1 MKISWNWI
9 KEYLPVELDRHEA
22 AEIIT
27 NVGHEIEEIEEW
39 CMVEGGLDGIVIGK
53 VLKSEKHPNADSLTL
68 NIVDIGRE
76 KPLQIVCGAPNIA
89 AGQVVPVALPGSK
102 INKGDEKIEIKVSRI
117 RGQVS
122 EGMICAEDEI
132 GMGTSH
138 EGIMV
143 LSPDAVPG
151 TSAAEYFKI
160 EKDYVFTVGFTPNRI
175 DSASHIG
182 IARDLSAYL
191 AINRNMDIRLV
202 IPSVADFNPKK
213 TKKTFEVIIENT
225 AGCKRYTALNI
236 FDVEVA
242 ESPEWLKN
250 KLKAVGINPIN
261 NVVDIT
267 NYVQY
272 EVGQPLHAFDADMI
286 SGNKVIVKN
295 LPDKTKFVT
304 LDGIERE
311 LSSED
316 LMICNEKEGMCIAGV
331 FGGIKSGV
339 TDKTRNVFLE
349 SAYFDPVTIRRT
361 AKRHGLNTDA
371 SYRFERGADPD
382 ITEWALKRAALLIK
396 DIAGGKL
403 LADIRDVYPVKIPH
417 TIIDVSC
424 DNINSLIGKKIDYD
438 TIIKILTCLDI
449 KIVSRNLPKMKL
461 EVPPRKVDVKKTADV
476 TEEILRIYG
485 YNNVETDNHVNSILN
500 FIQKPDRNKLINIVA
515 DLLAANGFSEIMCNS
530 LVPSAWFE
538 NNPDFDNNALVK
550 LANPLSS
557 DLNSLR
563 QSLLFGGLSVI
574 SRNINRQNYN
584 LKFYEFGN
592 CYFYD
597 STRKGKKVDRYIE
610 KTSLDLFMT
619 GNRWKRSWNAPE
631 MPVDIFYLKAFIEM
645 ALNRL
650 GLNSGS
656 LTTIESNKSYYSESI
671 VYLANGRPIAEGGK
685 ISSLYREKFDIEK
698 DVFYGHIDWDYLV
711 DLAGKYSITYKELP
725 KYPWVRRDLALLID
739 KKISFAQIK
748 ELAFRTE
755 KYILKDVS
763 LFDVYESEL
772 LGKEKKSYAV
782 SFILQDEKRTLTD
795 KQIDKVMN
803 QLIKAFSDELGAKI
817 R

>member
-9 KEYLPVELDRHEA
+9 KEYLPVELNPHEA
-22 AEIIT
+22 ASIIT
-27 NVGHEIEEIEEW
+27 NIGHEIEEIEEF
-39 CMVEGGLDGIVIGK
+39 CPVEGGLDGIVIGK
-53 VLKSEKHPNADSLTL
+53 VLTSEKHPDADKLTL
-68 NIVDIGRE
+68 NTVDIGKG

-89 AGQVVPVALPGSK
+89 AGQVVPVALPGS
-102 INKGDEKIEIKVSRI
+102 IIHKGEEKVEIKISRI

-175 DSASHIG
+175 DCASHIG
-182 IARDLSAYL
+182 MARDLAAYL
-191 AINRNMDIRLV
+191 AVNRNMEVRPE
-202 IPSVADFNPKK
+202 IPSVANFNPEK
-213 TKKTFEVIIENT
+213 TKRTFEVVIENT
-225 AGCKRYTALNI
+225 TGCQRYTALNI
-236 FDVEVA
+236 FDVKVA
-242 ESPEWLKN
+242 ESPEWLRN
-250 KLKAVGINPIN
+250 RLKAVGINPIN

-349 SAYFDPVTIRRT
+349 SAYFNPVTIRRT

-382 ITEWALKRAALLIK
+382 ITDWALKRAALLIR

-417 TIIDVSC
+417 TILDVSC
-424 DNINSLIGKKIDYD
+424 DNINNLIGKKIDYD
-438 TIIKILTCLDI
+438 IIVKILTCLDI
-449 KIVSRNLPKMKL
+449 KIVLQNLPEMKL
-461 EVPPRKVDVKKTADV
+461 DIPSRKVDVRKPADI

-485 YNNVETDNHVNSILN
+485 YNNVETDNHVNSILS
-500 FIQKPDRNKLINIVA
+500 FTQKPDKNKLTNIVA
-515 DLLAANGFSEIMCNS
+515 DLLTANGFSEIMCNS

-538 NNPDFDNNALVK
+538 NNPDFDNNSLVK

-557 DLNSLR
+557 DLNSMR
-563 QSLLFGGLSVI
+563 QSLLFGGLATI

-597 STRKGKKVDRYIE
+597 GSRKGKKVDHYIE
-610 KTSLDLFMT
+610 RTSLDLFLT
-619 GNRWKRSWNAPE
+619 GNRYKRSWNSPE
-631 MPVDIFYLKAFIEM
+631 TPVDIYYLKTFIEM
-645 ALNRL
+645 VLDRL
-650 GLNSGS
+650 GLNYGS
-656 LTTIESNKSYYSESI
+656 LATAESKKTYYSESL
-671 VYLANGRPIAEGGK
+671 VYLFNGRPVAEAGK
-685 ISSLYREKFDIEK
+685 ISSSYRKKFDIEK
-698 DVFYGHIDWDYLV
+698 DVFYGHIEWDYL
-711 DLAGKYSITYKELP
+711 LETAGKHSITYRELP
-725 KYPWVRRDLALLID
+725 KYPWVRRDLALLIN
-739 KKISFAQIK
+739 KKITFAQIK
-748 ELAFRTE
+748 ELALRTE
-755 KYILKDVS
+755 KHILKDVS
-763 LFDVYESEL
+763 LFDVYESES
-772 LGKEKKSYAV
+772 LGKEMKSYAV

-795 KQIDKVMN
+795 KQIDRVMN
-803 QLIKAFSDELGAKI
+803 QVIKVFTDELGAKI

>member
-9 KEYLPVELDRHEA
+9 KEYLPVELDQHQA

-27 NVGHEIEEIEEW
+27 NIGHEIEEIEEW
-39 CMVEGGLDGIVIGK
+39 CPVEGGLDGVVIGK
-53 VLKSEKHPNADSLTL
+53 VLKSEKHPNADNLTL
-68 NIVDIGRE
+68 NIVDIGKE

-89 AGQVVPVALPGSK
+89 AGQLVPVALPGSI
-102 INKGDEKIEIKVSRI
+102 INKGDERIEIKVSRI
-117 RGQVS
+117 RGEIS

-182 IARDLSAYL
+182 IGRDLYAYL
-191 AINRNMDIRLV
+191 TINRNKDIRLE

-213 TKKTFEVIIENT
+213 TKNTFEVIIENT

-339 TDKTRNVFLE
+339 TEKTRNVFLE

-361 AKRHGLNTDA
+361 AKRHALNTDA

-382 ITEWALKRAALLIK
+382 ITEWALKRVALLIR

-417 TIIDVSC
+417 TIINVSC

-449 KIVSRNLPKMKL
+449 KIVSRNLPEMKL
-461 EVPPRKVDVKKTADV
+461 EIPPRKVDVKKTADV

-515 DLLAANGFSEIMCNS
+515 DLLTANGFSEIMCNS

-538 NNPDFDNNALVK
+538 NNPDFDNNSLVK

-557 DLNSLR
+557 DLNSMR
-563 QSLLFGGLSVI
+563 QSLLFGGLATI

-619 GNRWKRSWNAPE
+619 GNRYKRSWNSSE
-631 MPVDIFYLKAFIEM
+631 MPIDFFYLKSFIEM
-645 ALNRL
+645 VLNRL

-656 LTTIESNKSYYSESI
+656 LATTESNKSYYSESI

-711 DLAGKYSITYKELP
+711 ETAGKYSITYKELP

-739 KKISFAQIK
+739 KSITFAQIK

-755 KYILKDVS
+755 KHILKDVS
-763 LFDVYESEL
+763 LFDVYESES

-803 QLIKAFSDELGAKI
+803 QLIKVFTDELGAKI

>member
-9 KEYLPVELDRHEA
+9 KEYLPVELDQHQA

-27 NVGHEIEEIEEW
+27 NIGHEIEEIEEW
-39 CMVEGGLDGIVIGK
+39 CPVEGGLDGVVIGK
-53 VLKSEKHPNADSLTL
+53 VLKSEKHPNADNLTL
-68 NIVDIGRE
+68 NIVDIGKE

-89 AGQVVPVALPGSK
+89 AGQLVPVALPGSI
-102 INKGDEKIEIKVSRI
+102 INKGDERIEIKVSRI
-117 RGQVS
+117 RGEVS

-182 IARDLSAYL
+182 IGRDLYAYL
-191 AINRNMDIRLV
+191 TINRNKDIRLE

-213 TKKTFEVIIENT
+213 TKNTFEVIIENT

-339 TDKTRNVFLE
+339 TEKTRNVFLE

-361 AKRHGLNTDA
+361 AKRHALNTDA

-382 ITEWALKRAALLIK
+382 ITEWALKRVALLIR

-417 TIIDVSC
+417 TIINVSC

-449 KIVSRNLPKMKL
+449 KIVSRNLPEMKL
-461 EVPPRKVDVKKTADV
+461 EIPPRKVDVKKTADV

-515 DLLAANGFSEIMCNS
+515 DLLTANGFSEIMCNS

-538 NNPDFDNNALVK
+538 NNPDFDNNSLVK

-557 DLNSLR
+557 DLNSMR
-563 QSLLFGGLSVI
+563 QSLLFGGLATI

-619 GNRWKRSWNAPE
+619 GNRYKRSWNSSE
-631 MPVDIFYLKAFIEM
+631 MPIDFFYLKAFIEM
-645 ALNRL
+645 VLNRL

-656 LTTIESNKSYYSESI
+656 LATTESNKSYYSESI

-711 DLAGKYSITYKELP
+711 ETAGKYSITYKELP

-739 KKISFAQIK
+739 KSITFAQIK

-755 KYILKDVS
+755 KHILKDVS
-763 LFDVYESEL
+763 LFDVYESES

-803 QLIKAFSDELGAKI
+803 QLIKVFTDELGAKI

>member
-9 KEYLPVELDRHEA
+9 KEYLPVELDQHQA

-27 NVGHEIEEIEEW
+27 NIGHEIEEIEEW
-39 CMVEGGLDGIVIGK
+39 CPVEGGLDGVVIGK
-53 VLKSEKHPNADSLTL
+53 VLKSEKHPNADNLTL
-68 NIVDIGRE
+68 NIVDIGKE

-89 AGQVVPVALPGSK
+89 AGQLVPVALPGSI
-102 INKGDEKIEIKVSRI
+102 INKGDERIEIKVSRI
-117 RGQVS
+117 RGEIS

-182 IARDLSAYL
+182 IGRDLYAYL
-191 AINRNMDIRLV
+191 TINRNKDIRLE

-213 TKKTFEVIIENT
+213 TKNTFEVIIENT

-339 TDKTRNVFLE
+339 TEKTRNVFLE

-361 AKRHGLNTDA
+361 AKRHALNTDA

-382 ITEWALKRAALLIK
+382 ITEWALKRVALLIR

-417 TIIDVSC
+417 TIINVSC

-449 KIVSRNLPKMKL
+449 KIVSRNLPEMKL
-461 EVPPRKVDVKKTADV
+461 EIPLRKVDVKKTADV

-515 DLLAANGFSEIMCNS
+515 DLLTANGFSEIMCNS

-538 NNPDFDNNALVK
+538 NNPDFDNNSLVK

-557 DLNSLR
+557 DLNSMR
-563 QSLLFGGLSVI
+563 QSLLFGGLATI

-619 GNRWKRSWNAPE
+619 GNRYKRSWNSSE
-631 MPVDIFYLKAFIEM
+631 MPIDFFYLKAFIEM
-645 ALNRL
+645 VLNRL

-656 LTTIESNKSYYSESI
+656 LATTESNKSYYSESI

-711 DLAGKYSITYKELP
+711 ETAGKYSITYKELP

-739 KKISFAQIK
+739 KSITFAQIK

-755 KYILKDVS
+755 KHILKDVS
-763 LFDVYESEL
+763 LFDVYENES

-803 QLIKAFSDELGAKI
+803 QLIKVFTDELGAKI

>member
-1 MKISWNWI
+1 MKISSNWI
-9 KEYLPVELDRHEA
+9 KEYLPVELDQHQA

-27 NVGHEIEEIEEW
+27 NIGHEIEEIEEW
-39 CMVEGGLDGIVIGK
+39 CPVEGGLDGVVIGK
-53 VLKSEKHPNADSLTL
+53 VLKSEKHPNADNLTL
-68 NIVDIGRE
+68 NIVDIGKE

-89 AGQVVPVALPGSK
+89 AGQLVPVALPGSI
-102 INKGDEKIEIKVSRI
+102 INKGDERIEIKVSRI
-117 RGQVS
+117 RGEIS

-182 IARDLSAYL
+182 IGRDLYAYL
-191 AINRNMDIRLV
+191 TINRNKDIRLE

-213 TKKTFEVIIENT
+213 TKNTFEVIIENT

-339 TDKTRNVFLE
+339 TEKTRNVFLE

-361 AKRHGLNTDA
+361 AKRHALNTDA

-382 ITEWALKRAALLIK
+382 ITEWALKRVALLIR

-417 TIIDVSC
+417 TIINVSC

-449 KIVSRNLPKMKL
+449 KIVSRNLPEMKL
-461 EVPPRKVDVKKTADV
+461 EIPLRKVDVKKTADV

-515 DLLAANGFSEIMCNS
+515 DLLTANGFSEIMCNS

-538 NNPDFDNNALVK
+538 NNPDFDNNSLVK

-557 DLNSLR
+557 DLNSMR
-563 QSLLFGGLSVI
+563 QSLLFGGLATI

-619 GNRWKRSWNAPE
+619 GNRYKRSWNSSE
-631 MPVDIFYLKAFIEM
+631 MPIDFFYLKAFIEM
-645 ALNRL
+645 VLNRL

-656 LTTIESNKSYYSESI
+656 LATTESNKSYYSESI

-711 DLAGKYSITYKELP
+711 ETAGKYSITYKELP

-739 KKISFAQIK
+739 KSITFAQIK

-755 KYILKDVS
+755 KHILKDVS
-763 LFDVYESEL
+763 LFDVYESES

-803 QLIKAFSDELGAKI
+803 QLIKVFTDELGAKI

>member
-9 KEYLPVELDRHEA
+9 KEYLPVELDQHQA

-27 NVGHEIEEIEEW
+27 NIGHEIEEIEEW
-39 CMVEGGLDGIVIGK
+39 CPVEGGLDGVVIGK
-53 VLKSEKHPNADSLTL
+53 VLKSEKHPNADNLTL
-68 NIVDIGRE
+68 NIVDIGKE

-89 AGQVVPVALPGSK
+89 AGQLVPVALPGSI
-102 INKGDEKIEIKVSRI
+102 INKGDERIEIKVSRI
-117 RGQVS
+117 RGEIS

-182 IARDLSAYL
+182 IGRDLYAYL
-191 AINRNMDIRLV
+191 TINRNKDIRLE

-213 TKKTFEVIIENT
+213 TKNTFEVIIENT

-339 TDKTRNVFLE
+339 TEKTRNVFLE

-382 ITEWALKRAALLIK
+382 ITEWALKRVALLIR

-417 TIIDVSC
+417 TIINVSC

-449 KIVSRNLPKMKL
+449 KIVSRNLPEMKL
-461 EVPPRKVDVKKTADV
+461 EIPLRKVDVKKTADV

-515 DLLAANGFSEIMCNS
+515 DLLTANGFSEIMCNS

-538 NNPDFDNNALVK
+538 NNPDFDNNSLVK

-557 DLNSLR
+557 DLNSMR
-563 QSLLFGGLSVI
+563 QSLLFGGLATI

-619 GNRWKRSWNAPE
+619 GNRYKRSWNSSE
-631 MPVDIFYLKAFIEM
+631 MPIDFFYLKAFIEM
-645 ALNRL
+645 VLNRL

-656 LTTIESNKSYYSESI
+656 LATTESNKSYYSESI

-685 ISSLYREKFDIEK
+685 ISSLYRKKFDIEK

-711 DLAGKYSITYKELP
+711 ETAGKYSITYKELP

-739 KKISFAQIK
+739 KSITFAQIK

-755 KYILKDVS
+755 KHILKDVS
-763 LFDVYESEL
+763 LFDVYENES

-803 QLIKAFSDELGAKI
+803 QLIKVFTDELGAKI

>member
-9 KEYLPVELDRHEA
+9 KEYLPVELDQHQA

-27 NVGHEIEEIEEW
+27 NIGHEIEEIEEW
-39 CMVEGGLDGIVIGK
+39 CPVEGGLDGVVIGK
-53 VLKSEKHPNADSLTL
+53 VLKSEKHPNADNLTL
-68 NIVDIGRE
+68 NIVDIGKE

-89 AGQVVPVALPGSK
+89 AGQLVPVALPGSI
-102 INKGDEKIEIKVSRI
+102 INKGDERIEIKVSRI
-117 RGQVS
+117 RGEIS

-182 IARDLSAYL
+182 IGRDLYAYL
-191 AINRNMDIRLV
+191 TINRNKDIRLE

-213 TKKTFEVIIENT
+213 TKNTFEVIIENT

-339 TDKTRNVFLE
+339 TEKTRNVFLE

-361 AKRHGLNTDA
+361 AKRHALNTDA

-382 ITEWALKRAALLIK
+382 ITEWALKRVALLIR

-417 TIIDVSC
+417 TIINVSC

-449 KIVSRNLPKMKL
+449 KIVSRNLPEMKL
-461 EVPPRKVDVKKTADV
+461 EIPPRKVDVKKTADV

-515 DLLAANGFSEIMCNS
+515 DLLTANGFSEIMCNS

-538 NNPDFDNNALVK
+538 NNPDFDNNSLVK

-557 DLNSLR
+557 DLNSMR
-563 QSLLFGGLSVI
+563 QSLLFGGLATI

-619 GNRWKRSWNAPE
+619 GNRYKRSWNSSE
-631 MPVDIFYLKAFIEM
+631 MPIDFFYLKAFIEM
-645 ALNRL
+645 VLNRL

-656 LTTIESNKSYYSESI
+656 LATTESNKSYYSESI

-711 DLAGKYSITYKELP
+711 ETAGKYSITYKELP

-739 KKISFAQIK
+739 KSITFAQIK

-755 KYILKDVS
+755 KHILKDVS
-763 LFDVYESEL
+763 LFDVYESES

-803 QLIKAFSDELGAKI
+803 QLIKVFTDELGAKI